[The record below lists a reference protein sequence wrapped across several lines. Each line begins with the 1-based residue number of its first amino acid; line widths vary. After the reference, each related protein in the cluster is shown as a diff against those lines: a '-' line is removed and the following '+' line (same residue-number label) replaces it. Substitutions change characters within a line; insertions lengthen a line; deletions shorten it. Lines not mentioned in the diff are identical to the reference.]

1 MDLKEHL
8 QRNGKTDSW
17 INLANQF
24 QVKGTNK
31 QKSDYV
37 RGLFKKIQRVK
48 VAAAEK
54 FANRSEKFAADSYCE
69 TFRND
74 RGELDLIYVDYCQT
88 VGPDGKLP
96 PQPEYV
102 ITTSG
107 AVGST
112 AGPYYGDRYR
122 IGDFPDQ
129 PIDWNKLVQPV
140 YTPPYHTGPQEP
152 PALEKIR
159 LDKQKQEWEEFNKW
173 KAGKESIQKKQL
185 QPYLNGDINN
195 VLFIGDLHL
204 PFTAEGYLEFCRK
217 QQERFNCGTVIYAG
231 DLLDNHA
238 QSFHNTDADGLSA
251 KDELNLAIKQLEE
264 WYRVFPKAIV
274 LLGNHDRI
282 VARKLFSVGLS
293 QRWMKPLGEVLN
305 TPNYN
310 YVEQYVF
317 NNVLYV
323 HGEGGTALKKAQNEL
338 MSVACGHSHSEGYV
352 QFINGGKNFAMQVGC
367 GIDFNSYAFAYA
379 QRGKLPVLSCGA
391 ILNQSPIL
399 IPFI

>member
-1 MDLKEHL
+1 MNLKEHL
-8 QRNGKTDSW
+8 QENGKTDSW

-37 RGLFKKIQRVK
+37 RRLYRQVMKERLAVITKPFI
-48 VAAAEK
+48 A
-54 FANRSEKFAADSYCE
+54 
-69 TFRND
+69 
-74 RGELDLIYVDYCQT
+74 GEINYLPSSNYCQT

-96 PQPEYV
+96 PQPEYTL
-102 ITTSG
+102 TTSSFSNFPG
-107 AVGST
+107 FVKFPNNPHPS
-112 AGPYYGDRYR
+112 
-122 IGDFPDQ
+122 FPDTWTDIKTDFVYPTREAQ
-129 PIDWNKLVQPV
+129 QQRDWK
-140 YTPPYHTGPQEP
+140 
-152 PALEKIR
+152 
-159 LDKQKQEWEEFNKW
+159 EFNKW

-204 PFTAEGYLEFCRK
+204 PFTAEGYLDFCRK

-251 KDELNLAIKQLEE
+251 RDELNLAIKQLEE
-264 WYRVFPKAIV
+264 WYRMFPKAIV

-310 YVEQYVF
+310 YVEQHVF

-379 QRGKLPVLSCGA
+379 QRGKLPVLSCGVV
-391 ILNQSPIL
+391 LNQSPIL
-399 IPFI
+399 IPFIQ